1 MRFLAAILAG
11 LLLVGGLHS
20 AEGPSFQ
27 EREALAKLQAM
38 DIFPDLE
45 KEDSMLAAQVADEV
59 KRLEK
64 EQPAFFK
71 EAAWP
76 LRAARRAA
84 ALLGILPRT
93 VAQIRASLTND
104 FDVDPADLQHIHGI
118 RIVAARFTT
127 GGEWLDVTPQIA
139 ALMTERGL
147 AVDCDRALATTLL
160 DERQFERR
168 VGEREG
174 DFWKRQR
181 MLVAAAA
188 AAREG
193 TMALQVTFE
202 FHSERATAST
212 KEGER
217 LIVSEDG
224 KILVSRI
231 APAARKVGNEGITA
245 KLPVSVPRKNPP
257 KSTKLP

>member
-139 ALMTERGL
+139 ALMTERGNSP
-147 AVDCDRALATTLL
+147 RN
-160 DERQFERR
+160 R
-168 VGEREG
+168 
-174 DFWKRQR
+174 K
-181 MLVAAAA
+181 
-188 AAREG
+188 
-193 TMALQVTFE
+193 
-202 FHSERATAST
+202 AS
-212 KEGER
+212 KK
-217 LIVSEDG
+217 VSPPR
-224 KILVSRI
+224 ILK
-231 APAARKVGNEGITA
+231 APTGVWFSC
-245 KLPVSVPRKNPP
+245 LSQQSVPRRWLA
-257 KSTKLP
+257 SAQRYCGVGGISR